1 MIAMLGPMNL
11 REMAAAVAVVGI
23 FAGWL
28 CGCASDG
35 NKPATT
41 TPNVPQGYVG
51 FIVTGSAETK
61 MKFKVSHYRD
71 GQPSPA
77 GKCGGRDGET
87 LRVPV
92 PVGPQ
97 EFALIPELEG
107 ASKLV
112 RVDVKA
118 GKVTLVIIRLDTMR
132 TLREGRRI
140 GFVWDVTA
148 LPPGAVPSKT
158 RP

>member
-1 MIAMLGPMNL
+1 MIAMLGPANL
-11 REMAAAVAVVGI
+11 RKMASAVAVVGI
-23 FAGWL
+23 FAGFL
-28 CGCASDG
+28 CGCASG
-35 NKPATT
+35 GHKAATG
-41 TPNVPQGYVG
+41 PSPGPQGYVG

-61 MKFKVSHYRD
+61 MKFNVSHYRD
-71 GQPSPA
+71 GQPSPV
-77 GKCGGRDGET
+77 GKCGGKDGET

-112 RVDVKA
+112 RADVNP

-132 TLREGRRI
+132 TLRGGQRI

-148 LPPGAVPSKT
+148 LPPGALPAKI